1 MRRRNM
7 QEKTNSIH
15 NESGK
20 TAVVIIIVVAVI
32 AYLVYPGTS
41 PFKADYYDLKA
52 EGNLK
57 DLHRACNRY
66 WADGIAQK
74 MVSKATGVQRV
85 AGPCELEVIK
95 RDPYNFKVLE
105 GMKVE
110 IVDGTKTGFKATG
123 IHAEGNTLFK
133 VDAQG
138 KVGS

>member
-1 MRRRNM
+1 MNRYS
-7 QEKTNSIH
+7 KTLG

-20 TAVVIIIVVAVI
+20 TAVVLVIIVAVI

-41 PFKADYYDLKA
+41 PFKADYYNLKA

-74 MVSKATGVQRV
+74 MVSKAIGVQRV
-85 AGPCELEVIK
+85 AGPCKLDVVK
-95 RDPYNFKVLE
+95 RDLYNFKVLE
-105 GMKVE
+105 GMKIE

-123 IHAEGNTLFK
+123 IHAEGDTMFK
-133 VDAQG
+133 VNAEG

>member
-1 MRRRNM
+1 MA
-7 QEKTNSIH
+7 TIITST
-15 NESGK
+15 
-20 TAVVIIIVVAVI
+20 TAVIT
-32 AYLVYPGTS
+32 YLVYPGTS
-41 PFKADYYDLKA
+41 PFKADYYNLKA

-85 AGPCELEVIK
+85 AGPCKLDVVK

-105 GMKVE
+105 GMKIE

-123 IHAEGNTLFK
+123 IHAEGDAMLK
-133 VDAQG
+133 VNAEG
-138 KVGS
+138 KIGS

>member
-1 MRRRNM
+1 M
-7 QEKTNSIH
+7 QSKANSIQ

-20 TAVVIIIVVAVI
+20 TAVVLVIIVAVI

-41 PFKADYYDLKA
+41 PFKADYYNLKA

-66 WADGIAQK
+66 WANGMAQR

-85 AGPCELEVIK
+85 AGPCKLDVVTKEY
-95 RDPYNFKVLE
+95 DFKILE
-105 GMKVE
+105 GMKIE

-123 IHAEGNTLFK
+123 IHAEGDTVLK
-133 VDAQG
+133 VNAEG
-138 KVGS
+138 KIGS